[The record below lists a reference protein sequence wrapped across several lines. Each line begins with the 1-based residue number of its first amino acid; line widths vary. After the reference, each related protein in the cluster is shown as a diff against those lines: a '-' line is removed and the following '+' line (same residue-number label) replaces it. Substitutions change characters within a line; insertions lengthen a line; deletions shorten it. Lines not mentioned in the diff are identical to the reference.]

1 MPWFLDVTSLAYRPF
16 KCFSRLASQE
26 NTPGNCLPT
35 LCLTQLQEKLGRR
48 GWQLESRTRG
58 SVIPSVPHQNSA
70 RAWLLHCTLG
80 PGLCCSQGL
89 LCCCGDNW
97 SCVLIQG
104 K

>member
-1 MPWFLDVTSLAYRPF
+1 MPWLLDVTSLAYRPF

-58 SVIPSVPHQNSA
+58 SVIPSVPHPNSA
-70 RAWLLHCTLG
+70 RAWLL
-80 PGLCCSQGL
+80 QGL